1 MKVPSNILD
10 EDSLDILN
18 DIKNKDLDFNE
29 DILFNTD
36 LDNFNL
42 NVNEIY

>member
-18 DIKNKDLDFNE
+18 SIENKDLDFNE
-29 DILFNTD
+29 DILLNTN
-36 LDNFNL
+36 LDNFSL
-42 NVNEIY
+42 DVNEIY